1 MIYHR
6 RARLASYLEFYTAA
20 TQARKRHAPS
30 SYRIEIWKSDNLQHI
45 NPTHRTFAVLASL
58 TSPGQFRQH
67 VASRRA
73 YPGFR
78 ATGFMNNKV
87 SDRAHSCVA
96 MTHAT
101 RRASGL
107 REAYA
112 HAAFSHRMSSLKKRT
127 VLARADGD
135 KSGEDTS
142 DFRERNR
149 C

>member
-1 MIYHR
+1 VHGSRLIWNSTLRLHR
-6 RARLASYLEFYTAA
+6 RVNVTR
-20 TQARKRHAPS
+20 RP
-30 SYRIEIWKSDNLQHI
+30 RIALKFGNRTISNTSIQ
-45 NPTHRTFAVLASL
+45 HRTFAVLASL